1 MTDLKMLPLLEDA
14 RARID
19 AGWVQGNWYK
29 GDPSGEVT
37 HVCAKTALIMAAN
50 GGQMHQIGV
59 STLPWPSRLANQAEQ
74 FLLRI
79 LHRKRLRDAMVVPP
93 TGCRC
98 TACWSG
104 AGFDSLP
111 SFNDSMMTTKADVL
125 ALFDEGIVMLR
136 VEQTALFEK
145 KMREEQA
152 MWAAIIADINAS
164 TYNYVIGEPKPT
176 MTLTYTKASKWT
188 LASTGAVVAAKIAGS
203 VTEPANA

>member
-19 AGWVQGNWYK
+19 AGWVQGNWYE

-37 HVCAKTALIMAAN
+37 HVCAKTALVMAAN
-50 GGQMHQIGV
+50 GGHITQIGL
-59 STLPWPSRLANQAEQ
+59 TMLPAAGPRLANQAEQ

-79 LHRKRLRDAMVVPP
+79 VNRKRRDAMVVPP
-93 TGCRC
+93 TGCWC
-98 TACWSG
+98 TACWS
-104 AGFDSLP
+104 GFDSLP
-111 SFNDSMMTTKADVL
+111 SFNDSINTSKADVL
-125 ALFDEGIVMLR
+125 ALFDEGIALLR
-136 VEQTALFEK
+136 AEQTALFEK

-152 MWAAIIADINAS
+152 MWAAVIADINTS

-176 MTLTYTKASKWT
+176 VTLTYTKASKWS
-188 LASTGAVVAAKIAGS
+188 LASTGAVVAAQIAGS